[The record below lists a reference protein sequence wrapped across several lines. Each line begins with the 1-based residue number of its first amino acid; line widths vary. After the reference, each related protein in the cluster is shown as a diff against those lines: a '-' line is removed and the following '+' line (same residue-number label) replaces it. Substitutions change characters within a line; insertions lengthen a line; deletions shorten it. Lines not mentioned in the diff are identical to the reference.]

1 MKLEAVGRVSV
12 GDLALKV
19 GREVDDGDGTEGA
32 LLGADTASDTQTLRD
47 ESQAGLGRD
56 LDTELATADHRAGL
70 LAFLTTFLRLAL
82 VAVYNSDTSKFVR
95 HLAGSSRLEARSWV
109 WCLTVEYN

>member
-82 VAVYNSDTSKFVR
+82 LSQHSGQPTIFNVVMRPV
-95 HLAGSSRLEARSWV
+95 LARRGIAGFRQGK
-109 WCLTVEYN
+109 N